1 MVGMGSVQPAE
12 YVVAL
17 LAEGLALG
25 LGEGA
30 HLADVSPRHEG
41 FLPGAGDDQY
51 TDLLVGLH
59 GVQQLRQIRQH
70 LRIQGVQR
78 LRTVDGG
85 HGIRTFFLQQYVRHN
100 GSSLLWQPPP
110 KQRQRHGKKRFL
122 QGCFTRKMRLLIY
135 LIHYRRSSKIYQALL
150 TRLFAF

>member
-1 MVGMGSVQPAE
+1 MSAPATK
-12 YVVAL
+12 AF
-17 LAEGLALG
+17 
-25 LGEGA
+25 
-30 HLADVSPRHEG
+30 SPAPVMTSARISSS
-41 FLPGAGDDQY
+41 A
-51 TDLLVGLH
+51 VH

-85 HGIRTFFLQQYVRHN
+85 HGIWTFFLQQYVRHN

-122 QGCFTRKMRLLIY
+122 RGVFHPQSMHLLIY
-135 LIHYRRSSKIYQALL
+135 LIHYS
-150 TRLFAF
+150 TFV

>member
-1 MVGMGSVQPAE
+1 MVGMGSVSSRRNTSLPFLPKA
-12 YVVAL
+12 A
-17 LAEGLALG
+17 ALG

-85 HGIRTFFLQQYVRHN
+85 HGIRTFFSNSTFVTMVPPYC
-100 GSSLLWQPPP
+100 GSRRRSSGSVM
-110 KQRQRHGKKRFL
+110 GKKRFL
-122 QGCFTRKMRLLIY
+122 QGVFHPQNAPSHIPYPL
-135 LIHYRRSSKIYQALL
+135 
-150 TRLFAF
+150 